1 MSASSTAALTLEAR
15 ATDEEQ
21 ELEIGRNPDLWLYRE
36 KTVAIL
42 RRFLRLSLDTG
53 RVPSLLGREFFR
65 SKVSHRRLFTFED
78 SVIFVHDVE
87 RCLESLDDFSRQLI
101 ARIALQEYTHEEAAV
116 ILHCCSK
123 TIQRNY
129 PEALDRLSE
138 IFLSVGL
145 LQPLVCARKNLSS
158 PCASEKVQ

>member
-1 MSASSTAALTLEAR
+1 MIALQTAVLTLEAR
-15 ATDEEQ
+15 AVDEER
-21 ELEIGRNPDLWLYRE
+21 EIGGNPDLWLYRE
-36 KTVAIL
+36 KTVAML

-65 SKVSHRRLFTFED
+65 SKVSHRRMFTFED

-87 RCLESLDDFSRQLI
+87 RCLESLDELSRQLI
-101 ARIALQEYTHEEAAV
+101 ARIALQEYTHEEAAA

-123 TIQRNY
+123 TIQRYY

-138 IFLSVGL
+138 IFLAVGL

-158 PCASEKVQ
+158 PRANEKVQ